1 MTSLIRLTRLA
12 AVAAAFISC
21 ATACIAPVSAD
32 CSKKV
37 NGEKPMEKTLTKDIV
52 DTAQS
57 AGSFGTL
64 VQALKEAGLVETLK
78 GEGPFTVF
86 APTDEAF
93 KKLPEA
99 QLTALL
105 KDKAKLTKVL
115 TFHVVSGS
123 VKAEDVVK
131 LKTAKSLEGSPLA
144 ISVSSDGVKIE
155 GAKVTATDIVCSNGV
170 VHVIDTVI
178 LPPSL

>member
-1 MTSLIRLTRLA
+1 
-12 AVAAAFISC
+12 
-21 ATACIAPVSAD
+21 
-32 CSKKV
+32 
-37 NGEKPMEKTLTKDIV
+37 METTLTKDIV

-57 AGSFGTL
+57 AGSFSTL
-64 VQALKEAGLVETLK
+64 VAAIKEAGLVETLK

-93 KKLPEA
+93 KKLPEE
-99 QLTALL
+99 QLSALL
-105 KDKAKLTKVL
+105 KDKAKLTKIL
-115 TFHVVSGS
+115 TFHVVPGS

-131 LKTAKSLEGSPLA
+131 LKTATSVEGSPLA
-144 ISVSSDGVKIE
+144 ITVSSDGVKIE
-155 GAKVTATDIVCSNGV
+155 EAKVTATDIMCSNGV